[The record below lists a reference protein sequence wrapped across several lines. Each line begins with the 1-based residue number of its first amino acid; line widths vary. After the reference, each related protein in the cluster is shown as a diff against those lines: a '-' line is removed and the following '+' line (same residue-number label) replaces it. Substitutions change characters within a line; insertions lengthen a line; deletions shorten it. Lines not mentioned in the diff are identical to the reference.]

1 MNLRL
6 FVTSA
11 GALILAWLALT
22 FFREVPLESHLRTSP
37 TSATSPSE
45 DPKGGITAEKD
56 SDKMAARRDVAGK

>member
-22 FFREVPLESHLRTSP
+22 FFLEVPVESHLRTSP
-37 TSATSPSE
+37 SSATSPAE
-45 DPKGGITAEKD
+45 DPEGGITAKRD
-56 SDKMAARRDVAGK
+56 PDKMAARRDVAGK